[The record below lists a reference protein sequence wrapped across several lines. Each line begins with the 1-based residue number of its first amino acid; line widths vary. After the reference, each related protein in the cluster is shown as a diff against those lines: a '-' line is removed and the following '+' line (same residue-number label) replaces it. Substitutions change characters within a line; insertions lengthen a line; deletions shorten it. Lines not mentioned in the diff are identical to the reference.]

1 MTRFRLTVEYD
12 GRHFV
17 GWQRQDNGMS
27 VQQALEEAIHKFCG
41 EGVYVQ
47 GAGRTDA
54 GVHAL
59 AQVAHVDIDRPAVAD
74 TVRDAIN
81 FHLRPWPAS
90 VLSAEAV
97 GPQFHARFDA
107 IARRYRYRIVN
118 RRAPLALDAGRAWL
132 VNVPLDAQAM
142 HQAAQ
147 RLVGQ
152 HDFTSFRA
160 AMCQANSPIKTLTS
174 LAVARRGDE
183 IDIDVEARSFL
194 HNQVRIMVG
203 TLKHVGE
210 GKWTADDVSEALEAK
225 DRAAAGVTA
234 PPDGL
239 YLMGVEYPTGT

>member
-1 MTRFRLTVEYD
+1 MMRFKLTVEYD

-27 VQQALEEAIHKFCG
+27 VQQALEEAIFKFCG
-41 EGVYVQ
+41 EGAAVQ

-59 AQVAHVDIDRPAVAD
+59 GQVAHVDIDKPSVGD

-81 FHLRPWPAS
+81 FHIRPWPIA
-90 VLSAEAV
+90 VLNVQAV

-118 RRAPLALDAGRAWL
+118 RRAPLALEQGRAWL
-132 VNVPLDAQAM
+132 VNLPLDADAM
-142 HQAAQ
+142 HEAAQ

-152 HDFTSFRA
+152 HDFSSFRA
-160 AMCQANSPIKTLTS
+160 AMCQAKSPVKTLTS
-174 LAVARRGDE
+174 LNVTRRGEE

-210 GKWTADDVSEALEAK
+210 GKWSADDVTAALEAK
-225 DRAAAGVTA
+225 DRAEAGVTA

-239 YLMGVEYPTGT
+239 YLMGVEYP

>member
-1 MTRFRLTVEYD
+1 MTRFKMTVEYD

-27 VQQALEEAIHKFCG
+27 VQQALEEAIFKFCG
-41 EGVYVQ
+41 EGAQVQ

-59 AQVAHVDIDRPAVAD
+59 GQVAHVDIDKPSVGD

-81 FHLRPWPAS
+81 FHIRPWPIA
-90 VLSAEAV
+90 VLNVQAV

-118 RRAPLALDAGRAWL
+118 RRAPLALEQGRAWL
-132 VNVPLDAQAM
+132 VNLPLDADAM
-142 HQAAQ
+142 HEAAQ

-152 HDFTSFRA
+152 HDFSSFRA
-160 AMCQANSPIKTLTS
+160 AMCQAKSPVKTLTS
-174 LAVARRGDE
+174 LNVTRRGEDIE
-183 IDIDVEARSFL
+183 IDVEARSFL

-210 GKWTADDVSEALEAK
+210 GKWSADDVAAALEAK
-225 DRAAAGVTA
+225 DRAEAGVTA

-239 YLMGVEYPTGT
+239 YLMGVEYP

>member
-1 MTRFRLTVEYD
+1 MTRFKLTVEYD

-27 VQQALEEAIHKFCG
+27 VQQALEEAIFKFCG
-41 EGVYVQ
+41 ENAAVQ

-59 AQVAHVDIDRPAVAD
+59 GQVAHVDIDKPSVGD

-81 FHLRPWPAS
+81 FHLRPWAVA
-90 VLSAEAV
+90 VLNAEAV

-118 RRAPLALDAGRAWL
+118 RRAPLALDAGRAWP
-132 VNVPLDAQAM
+132 VNVALDVEAM
-142 HQAAQ
+142 NEAAQ

-160 AMCQANSPIKTLTS
+160 AMCQAKSPVKTLAS
-174 LAVARRGDE
+174 LTVTRSGDE
-183 IDIDVEARSFL
+183 IDIDVQARSFL

-203 TLKHVGE
+203 TLKQVGE
-210 GKWTADDVSEALEAK
+210 GKWSADDVTAALEAK
-225 DRAAAGVTA
+225 DRAEAGVTA

-239 YLMGVEYPTGT
+239 YLVAVEYPP

>member
-1 MTRFRLTVEYD
+1 MTRFKLTVEYD

-17 GWQRQDNGMS
+17 GWQRQDNGMA
-27 VQQALEEAIHKFCG
+27 VQQALEEAIFKFCG
-41 EGVYVQ
+41 EGAYVQ

-59 AQVAHVDIDRPAVAD
+59 AQVAHVDIDKPAVGD

-81 FHLRPWPAS
+81 FHIRPWPVA
-90 VLSAEAV
+90 VLAAEAV

-107 IARRYRYRIVN
+107 VARRYRYRIVN
-118 RRAPLALDAGRAWL
+118 RRAPLALDQGRAWL
-132 VNVPLDAQAM
+132 VNMPLDAEAM
-142 HQAAQ
+142 HEAAQ

-152 HDFTSFRA
+152 HDFSSFRA
-160 AMCQANSPIKTLTS
+160 AMCQAKTPVKTLSS
-174 LAVARRGDE
+174 LTVTRRGEE

-203 TLKHVGE
+203 TLKQVGE
-210 GKWTADDVSEALEAK
+210 GKWSADDVSAALQAR
-225 DRAAAGVTA
+225 DRAEAGATA

-239 YLMGVEYPTGT
+239 YLMRVEYP

>member
-12 GRHFV
+12 GRQFV

-27 VQQALEEAIHKFCG
+27 VQQALEEAIFKFCG
-41 EGVYVQ
+41 ERAEVQ

-59 AQVAHVDIDRPAVAD
+59 GQAAHVDIDKPSVAD
-74 TVRDAIN
+74 TVRDAVN
-81 FHLRPWPAS
+81 FHLRPWPVA
-90 VLSAEAV
+90 VLAAQAV

-107 IARRYRYRIVN
+107 IGRRYRYRIVN

-132 VNVPLDAQAM
+132 VNVPLDAEAM
-142 HQAAQ
+142 HEAAQ
-147 RLVGQ
+147 RLVGN
-152 HDFTSFRA
+152 HDFSSFRA
-160 AMCQANSPIKTLTS
+160 AMCQAKSPVKTLDS
-174 LAVARRGDE
+174 LTVSRRGEE
-183 IDIDVEARSFL
+183 IDIEVRARSFL

-203 TLKHVGE
+203 TLKQVGE
-210 GKWTADDVSEALEAK
+210 GKWTAADVSEALEAR

-239 YLMGVEYPTGT
+239 YLVGVEYP